1 VVVVFPCNSTKSP
14 ENGQLFSDSPAILK
28 PEINV
33 SIASRTFVHRVLF
46 PAGILLGLAASVW
59 IVCYSYSL
67 NSALFFYDGL
77 LGIFAFLW
85 LGKLRW
91 RTNTGFI
98 LIANTLILL
107 TIGLPLAD
115 VIFGLTTDSAGRRLQ
130 PASLDNK
137 IYSYEGAKGNPAQFA
152 VWWNRFLH
160 EWDDLSESIIIKDPD
175 RRMPYRFKPS
185 SSGEFFDSRIE
196 INSLGFRDREFD
208 VEKGDSFRIVALGES
223 TTMGLTLR
231 KDERPWPKV
240 LEELIL
246 DELHPQRPVEV
257 INAGVAGYSL
267 WESLIHLKKDVL
279 PLKPDMI
286 ISYHGYNGFHFLDDT
301 MDPDEQFDMNADPP
315 RLIERPSRL
324 LQQAEYRLKQFQFK
338 RRYFRRDLSE
348 ELFERRKDQ
357 LRGSNYEN
365 LHRELISIAEAN
377 GIKLVLL
384 TFNMAANRESP
395 VDIVNFYRG
404 GFPDVQYRI
413 QANRLQT
420 CLLEELHG
428 EHENNLLIDTA
439 RGLDGRHEHFFDLVH
454 LTQAGKDKL
463 AENIFKGIRDYL
475 ESTGTFALEEKSVE
489 HDESGI

>member
-1 VVVVFPCNSTKSP
+1 M
-14 ENGQLFSDSPAILK
+14 
-28 PEINV
+28 
-33 SIASRTFVHRVLF
+33 
-46 PAGILLGLAASVW
+46 LGLAASGW

-77 LGIFAFLW
+77 IGIVAFLW

-91 RTNTGFI
+91 RTNAPFI

-107 TIGLPLAD
+107 TIGLPMAD
-115 VIFGLTTDSAGRRLQ
+115 VIFAFTTDSAGKRLQ

-160 EWDDLSESIIIKDPD
+160 EWDALSESIIVKDPD

-208 VEKGDSFRIVALGES
+208 FEKGDSFRIVALGES

-231 KDERPWPKV
+231 KDDRPWPKV
-240 LEELIL
+240 LEELIQN
-246 DELHPQRPVEV
+246 ELHLQRPVEV

-267 WESLIHLKKDVL
+267 RESLIHLKKDVL

-301 MDPDEQFDMNADPP
+301 MDAEEQFDINADPP
-315 RLIERPSRL
+315 RLKERPSRL
-324 LQQAEYRLKQFQFK
+324 LQQAEYRLKLFQFK
-338 RRYFRRDLSE
+338 RRHFRRDLSE
-348 ELFERRKDQ
+348 ELFDRRKNQ
-357 LRGSNYEN
+357 LFGSTYEN

-384 TFNMAANRESP
+384 TFNMAVNLESP
-395 VDIVNFYRG
+395 PDIVNFYRG
-404 GFPDVQYRI
+404 GFPDVKYRI
-413 QANRLQT
+413 QANRLQN
-420 CLLEELHG
+420 CLLEALHG

-439 RGLDGRHEHFFDLVH
+439 PGLDGRHEHFFDLVH

-475 ESTGTFALEEKSVE
+475 ESKDTFALEEKSVE
-489 HDESGI
+489 RDESGL